1 MFEGE
6 HWGMRSSYRI
16 WMKDWEMPE
25 AAAPTMAAA
34 PSPSSR
40 FTEVVATSGF
50 VPESA

>member
-6 HWGMRSSYRI
+6 HCGIRSSKRI

-25 AAAPTMAAA
+25 AAAPTITCA

-40 FTEVVATSGF
+40 FTEETATSGS